1 MNTKEKKLL
10 KAAAEITEQQER
22 RTREWY
28 TLRPILGCA
37 NWALFMILLGGRE
50 AGKSYSITDFFCRQF
65 KSKGIPF
72 YWLRLTLDSCQK
84 LLQNNAEKLI
94 DPDLRRK
101 YNLDLITKGEAVY
114 HVTKRTADGKVKEKK
129 LLARV
134 LAISTFYSDKGAG
147 FFDKDFLND
156 LTMRYNICLDE
167 FQKEKNEKSQGDI
180 AYQFV
185 NELENILRSTK
196 TRTRIFLVGNT
207 LEEASDILKMFN
219 FIPEK
224 FGIFK
229 LVKNKKLLM
238 QYLKE
243 RDVCKTSTERDAVD
257 KKYENVDFGKRA
269 VVDYMEPSD
278 SYLRRRKGT
287 VADILMGDASTFT
300 NKIDFDKTLIYKG
313 KLKRP
318 VKILVFGKEDRNKF
332 TVWESEK
339 GLVIAEYNKERIKT
353 VISMRPYLD
362 QIFNHEIRDEIIE
375 AFDCRAFLYKNL
387 ITNKKFQSAIQQIKP
402 RKNG

>member
-1 MNTKEKKLL
+1 MKAKEKRLL
-10 KAAAEITEQQER
+10 KAAAEKTEQQEKR
-22 RTREWY
+22 ISEWY
-28 TLRPILGCA
+28 SIRPVLGYA
-37 NWALFMILLGGRE
+37 NWAIFMILLGGRE
-50 AGKSYSITDFFCRQF
+50 AGKSYSITDFFVRQF
-65 KSKGIPF
+65 VNKGIPF
-72 YWLRLTLDSCQK
+72 YWLRLTEASAQK
-84 LLQNNAEKLI
+84 LLTNNAEKLV
-94 DPDLRRK
+94 DPDIRRR
-101 YNLDLITKGEAVY
+101 YNLDLVTKGEAVY
-114 HVTKRTADGKVKEKK
+114 QVLSRTSDGKIKEKK
-129 LLARV
+129 LMARV
-134 LAISTFYSDKGAG
+134 LAISTFYSDKGSG
-147 FFDKDFLND
+147 YFDKDFLND
-156 LTMRYNICLDE
+156 VSMRYNICLDE

-185 NELENILRSTK
+185 NQLENLVRSTK
-196 TRTRIFLVGNT
+196 ERLRIFLVGNT

-219 FIPEK
+219 FIPEQ
-224 FGIFK
+224 FGIYK
-229 LVKNKKLLM
+229 LKKKRCVIHYIEPSEA
-238 QYLKE
+238 YLK
-243 RDVCKTSTERDAVD
+243 
-257 KKYENVDFGKRA
+257 
-269 VVDYMEPSD
+269 
-278 SYLRRRKGT
+278 RRKGT
-287 VADILMGDASTFT
+287 VADILMEDASTFT